1 MLTHN
6 INLPLP
12 TFSSVVFQFLAQVR
26 DWWSVF
32 FFYFCLIILLNTVFL
47 PLHNGFLCL
56 SLILVYVK
64 TFLSFYFF
72 HHFHHLIILQTANF
86 AEVVRRQF
94 FVCFQVLFFKNLFS
108 FLVTKK
114 FAVEKFITSLI
125 LDQSFLSLITLSTL
139 SITFNLMSVMFTFVT
154 QALMTNYWDLAI

>member
-1 MLTHN
+1 MKC
-6 INLPLP
+6 I
-12 TFSSVVFQFLAQVR
+12 
-26 DWWSVF
+26 F
-32 FFYFCLIILLNTVFL
+32 FFFCLIILLNTVFL

-56 SLILVYVK
+56 SLILVYFQDLFILL
-64 TFLSFYFF
+64 FLSSFSS
-72 HHFHHLIILQTANF
+72 LNNSTNCEF

-114 FAVEKFITSLI
+114 FAVEKFITSLT

-139 SITFNLMSVMFTFVT
+139 SITFNLMSVMFTFMT
-154 QALMTNYWDLAI
+154 QALITNY